1 MLMEATSMRKNIFAI
16 CAVAAM
22 GLAVLTIPA
31 KSQQDKSK
39 RPSPP
44 AHAEYKF
51 ADGGMISIDYSSPR
65 LKGRKI
71 VGEQDPYGKPWR
83 AGANEATTF
92 VTDKNVHIGGAAG
105 GLDVPAGSY
114 TLFAIPYADKPW
126 TLIISKKTG
135 EWGIPYPGEQFELGR
150 TEMKTSALSSP
161 LENFTIGLTAAGGDA
176 SVLHMDWDTWSVSV
190 KITEKK

>member
-1 MLMEATSMRKNIFAI
+1 MIGETLMRKNILAG
-16 CAVAAM
+16 CAVVAM
-22 GLAVLTIPA
+22 GLAMLTIPA

-44 AHAEYKF
+44 AHTECKF
-51 ADGGMISIDYSSPR
+51 DDGGTITIDYSSPR

-92 VTDKNVHIGGAAG
+92 VTSKDVHIGGAAG
-105 GLDVPAGSY
+105 GLDVPAGNY
-114 TLFAIPYADKPW
+114 TLFTIPYADKPW

-150 TEMKTSALSSP
+150 TEMTTGALSSP
-161 LENFTIGLTAAGGDA
+161 LENFTIGFTPAGPN
-176 SVLHMDWDTWSVSV
+176 VCTLHLDWDTWTVSARV
-190 KITEKK
+190 AERK

>member
-1 MLMEATSMRKNIFAI
+1 MIGDTSMRKNIFAI
-16 CAVAAM
+16 CAVAVL

-44 AHAEYKF
+44 AHAECKF
-51 ADGGMISIDYSSPR
+51 ADGGIISIDYSSPR

-92 VTDKNVHIGGAAG
+92 VTTNNVHIGPASG

-114 TLFAIPYADKPW
+114 TLFAIPYGDKPW
-126 TLIISKKTG
+126 TLIVSKKTG

-150 TEMKTSALSSP
+150 TEMKTSALPSS
-161 LENFTIGLTAAGGDA
+161 LENFTIGLTAGDGD
-176 SVLHMDWDTWSVSV
+176 SYILHMDWDTWSVST

>member
-1 MLMEATSMRKNIFAI
+1 MRKNIFAV
-16 CAVAAM
+16 CAVVAM

-44 AHAEYKF
+44 AHTECKF
-51 ADGGMISIDYSSPR
+51 ADGGTISIDYSSPR

-92 VTDKNVHIGGAAG
+92 VTSTNVHIGPAAG

-114 TLFAIPYADKPW
+114 TMFAIPYADKPW

-150 TEMKTSALSSP
+150 TEMRTSTLPSS
-161 LENFTIGLTAAGGDA
+161 LENFTIGFTAAEGDA
-176 SVLHMDWDTWSVSV
+176 YVLHMDWDTWSVSTR
-190 KITEKK
+190 ITEKK

>member
-1 MLMEATSMRKNIFAI
+1 MRKNIVAI
-16 CAVAAM
+16 SAVVAM

-44 AHAEYKF
+44 AHTECKF
-51 ADGGMISIDYSSPR
+51 ADGGSISIDYSSPR

-92 VTDKNVHIGGAAG
+92 VTSKDVHIGGATG
-105 GLDVPAGSY
+105 GLDVPTGNY
-114 TLFAIPYADKPW
+114 TLFTIPYADKPW

-150 TEMKTSALSSP
+150 TEMKTGLLPSS
-161 LENFTIGLTAAGGDA
+161 LENFTIGLDPDGADA
-176 SVLHMDWDTWSVSV
+176 CTLHLDWDTWTVSAKV
-190 KITEKK
+190 AEKK

>member
-1 MLMEATSMRKNIFAI
+1 MIGEPKMRKNILAI
-16 CAVAAM
+16 CAVVAM

-44 AHAEYKF
+44 AHADCKF
-51 ADGGMISIDYSSPR
+51 ADGGTISIDYSSPR

-92 VTDKNVHIGGAAG
+92 VTSTDVHIGPAAG

-126 TLIISKKTG
+126 TLIVSKKTG

-150 TEMKTSALSSP
+150 TPMVTSALPSP
-161 LENFTIGLTAAGGDA
+161 LENFTIGLTAAGPDA
-176 SVLHMDWDTWSVSV
+176 YVLHMDWDTWSVGAR
-190 KITEKK
+190 ITEKK

>member
-1 MLMEATSMRKNIFAI
+1 MRKNIFAI
-16 CAVAAM
+16 CAVVAM

-44 AHAEYKF
+44 AHTECKF
-51 ADGGMISIDYSSPR
+51 ADGGTISIDYSSPR

-92 VTDKNVHIGGAAG
+92 VTSTNVHIGPASG

-114 TLFAIPYADKPW
+114 TMFAIPYADKPW

-150 TEMKTSALSSP
+150 TEMRTSALPSP
-161 LENFTIGLTAAGGDA
+161 LENFTIGLNSDGPNACT
-176 SVLHMDWDTWSVSV
+176 LHLDWDTWTVSAKV
-190 KITEKK
+190 AEKK

>member
-1 MLMEATSMRKNIFAI
+1 MRKHLIAI
-16 CAVAAM
+16 CAVMATA
-22 GLAVLTIPA
+22 LAILTIPA

-51 ADGGMISIDYSSPR
+51 GDGGTITIDYSSPR

-83 AGANEATTF
+83 AGANEATTL
-92 VTDKNVHIGGAAG
+92 VVSKDVHIGGATG

-114 TLFAIPYADKPW
+114 TLFTIPYADKPW
-126 TLIISKKTG
+126 VLIISKKTG

-150 TEMKTSALSSP
+150 TEMTSGVLASP
-161 LENFTIGLTAAGGDA
+161 LENFTIGLTPAGDDA
-176 SVLHMDWDTWSVSV
+176 CVLHLDWDTWTVSA
-190 KITEKK
+190 KIAEKK